1 MSVLALRHDSFQ
13 LMGLHSSI
21 KIRSP
26 LGLQKS
32 NQKEKEV
39 DPYSQLDSPGKK
51 KSKVGSALRSQYNFG
66 EGRIKSSAPGK
77 LVSVSE
83 FRHSR

>member
-1 MSVLALRHDSFQ
+1 LNK
-13 LMGLHSSI
+13 
-21 KIRSP
+21 KIGGYFERSP

-32 NQKEKEV
+32 NQKEKDV
-39 DPYSQLDSPGKK
+39 DPFSRLGSPGK
-51 KSKVGSALRSQYNFG
+51 KSKVGSALRSQYNFE
-66 EGRIKSSAPGK
+66 EGRIKSGASGK

>member
-1 MSVLALRHDSFQ
+1 
-13 LMGLHSSI
+13 
-21 KIRSP
+21 

-39 DPYSQLDSPGKK
+39 DPFAQLGSPGKNL
-51 KSKVGSALRSQYNFG
+51 VGSALRSQYNFG
-66 EGRIKSSAPGK
+66 EGRIKSSARVK